1 MSDED
6 SPGAQEPNKQGLK
19 TSPPWKRFSVLSP
32 PKLSRL
38 RAADIPS
45 EPRRAAHPLIRTLPV
60 LAGFVVLVGS
70 TTVLIGWAFAIR
82 WAKTMFPSTVT
93 VKANTA
99 IGLALGSACL
109 LLYSRVVSW
118 ASWRRPLLSAL
129 SILVAAIGALTLI
142 EYIFGINVGIDQ
154 LAFAA
159 REDWGRTAT
168 PGRMAAVTASA
179 LFLLGAGLYT
189 LEYRTKSG
197 WRISTVPLTA
207 IAALSLTALLAYVYG
222 AIPMEGLGQGVQ
234 IAIPTAVAFI
244 LLSVGALAIPPYGSW
259 VATLLSDHAGG
270 LLARRLLPVA
280 FLIPLGLG
288 ALRVFEDWT
297 DEFNI
302 ATQTALSAV
311 LTMLAFGSIIWSTA
325 ALLDE
330 ADRQR
335 RVADEERLS
344 LALKEEA
351 ARTRADAEQTS
362 RFAAESARE
371 QAERAAKEKAEALTV
386 LEIVLA
392 TAPVGFALFD
402 RDIRYIR
409 VNSKFAA
416 MQDAPLDGHVGKT
429 PRDFSPELAGHI
441 EESVRQVLTT
451 GQPILEKEL
460 KRSTSSR
467 VGVSSASQRHIMMS
481 YYPLRGAGGNPF
493 AVGLIAVDTTEL
505 KQLEAQ
511 LAQSQKMEAIG
522 QLAGGVA
529 HDFNNLLTVIMSY
542 SVMLLDDFDPG
553 DARRLDV
560 EEITA
565 AARRASGLTRQLL
578 AFSRKQ
584 VIQPRPTNANSVIRD
599 VENMLRRLI
608 GEDIKLESTLAPDL
622 ALVNIDPGQLEQI
635 LLNLAVNARDAMPD
649 GGTLGITTA
658 NIELGPSD
666 SDRQLAAPPGPYV
679 LLSVTDTGVGMPAE
693 VQNRVFEPFY
703 TTKPVGKGT
712 GLGLS
717 TVYGIAKQLGG
728 DIRLRSEPGRGT
740 TFHVYFPTVELE
752 ERAITPR
759 RNAAILP
766 IASGTIL
773 LAEDDHALRV
783 LSERVLLSAGY
794 TVLSARS
801 GSHALE
807 IAREHVGPIDLAI
820 SDVVM
825 PELSGPDF
833 VHELKRARPDVRVLF
848 VSGYTDDEV
857 VKRGVLAGETAFLQK
872 PFAPAQLLEKIREVV
887 AEEA

>member
-1 MSDED
+1 
-6 SPGAQEPNKQGLK
+6 
-19 TSPPWKRFSVLSP
+19 
-32 PKLSRL
+32 
-38 RAADIPS
+38 
-45 EPRRAAHPLIRTLPV
+45 
-60 LAGFVVLVGS
+60 
-70 TTVLIGWAFAIR
+70 
-82 WAKTMFPSTVT
+82 
-93 VKANTA
+93 
-99 IGLALGSACL
+99 
-109 LLYSRVVSW
+109 
-118 ASWRRPLLSAL
+118 
-129 SILVAAIGALTLI
+129 
-142 EYIFGINVGIDQ
+142 
-154 LAFAA
+154 
-159 REDWGRTAT
+159 
-168 PGRMAAVTASA
+168 
-179 LFLLGAGLYT
+179 
-189 LEYRTKSG
+189 
-197 WRISTVPLTA
+197 
-207 IAALSLTALLAYVYG
+207 
-222 AIPMEGLGQGVQ
+222 
-234 IAIPTAVAFI
+234 
-244 LLSVGALAIPPYGSW
+244 
-259 VATLLSDHAGG
+259 
-270 LLARRLLPVA
+270 
-280 FLIPLGLG
+280 
-288 ALRVFEDWT
+288 
-297 DEFNI
+297 
-302 ATQTALSAV
+302 
-311 LTMLAFGSIIWSTA
+311 
-325 ALLDE
+325 
-330 ADRQR
+330 
-335 RVADEERLS
+335 
-344 LALKEEA
+344 
-351 ARTRADAEQTS
+351 
-362 RFAAESARE
+362 
-371 QAERAAKEKAEALTV
+371 
-386 LEIVLA
+386 
-392 TAPVGFALFD
+392 
-402 RDIRYIR
+402 
-409 VNSKFAA
+409 
-416 MQDAPLDGHVGKT
+416 
-429 PRDFSPELAGHI
+429 
-441 EESVRQVLTT
+441 
-451 GQPILEKEL
+451 
-460 KRSTSSR
+460 
-467 VGVSSASQRHIMMS
+467 MMS

-542 SVMLLDDFDPG
+542 SAMLLDDFDPG

-560 EEITA
+560 EEITG
-565 AARRASGLTRQLL
+565 AARRAAGLTRQLL

-584 VIQPRPTNANSVIRD
+584 VIQPRPTDANNVIHD
-599 VENMLRRLI
+599 IENMLRRLI